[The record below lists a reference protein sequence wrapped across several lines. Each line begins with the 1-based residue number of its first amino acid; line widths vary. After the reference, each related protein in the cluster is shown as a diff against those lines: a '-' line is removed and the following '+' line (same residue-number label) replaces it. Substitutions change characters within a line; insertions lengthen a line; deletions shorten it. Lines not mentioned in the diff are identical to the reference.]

1 MRVRQPVLPG
11 VRLTHGGSE
20 RSALPGWC
28 FLRTVLQDRV
38 RPQDGPD
45 VVQARRH
52 GDRHRHQLLPAQL
65 GAARRRL
72 VQSAAPALRHGAAGM
87 GEDWQHR

>member
-1 MRVRQPVLPG
+1 MRVRQPVLSR

-20 RSALPGWC
+20 HSALPGWC

-38 RPQDGPD
+38 RPQDSSD
-45 VVQARRH
+45 VVQARRP

-72 VQSAAPALRHGAAGM
+72 VQPTASTLRHGATGM